1 VNPNP
6 TLNKVFNTIEFRA
19 DSWDNSPIGGNPA
32 RTLQRVVDFTKLSV
46 WNEYQSGNHTFV
58 VNNGIPSNLK
68 EKFRAWRSPIPRVT
82 SNNYLVANGG
92 DPMQPLNVHPAGLDR
107 LRGNWAYM
115 KLESDGT
122 NNLETVLHDI
132 NIYYNV

>member
-1 VNPNP
+1 
-6 TLNKVFNTIEFRA
+6 
-19 DSWDNSPIGGNPA
+19 
-32 RTLQRVVDFTKLSV
+32 LSV

-92 DPMQPLNVHPAGLDR
+92 DPMQPLNVHPTGLDR
-107 LRGNWAYM
+107 LRGNWAYV